1 MRFPDIIGYQYEDLL
16 GEDPFGWTFV
26 ATHESGKRRVIK
38 VFKAQATCDRFLRS
52 YFETFTRQSPS
63 LDGVA
68 PVYDH
73 VPQEPDALTACA
85 QPFYGW
91 KDRENGRWRIS
102 SLKRLQHLL
111 SHEQVVEV
119 AEDLACRIGEI
130 HEAGLFHGGLR
141 PSGVFLTG
149 DSQGG
154 QKIRITDF
162 GQIYM
167 GGLHHLEAG
176 EWLFYASPEQIASGD
191 FADGRGQGW
200 DVYAFGV
207 IAFQLLTGH
216 LPRLDQL
223 RRHSESHPEWLEAA
237 PAILAGERTELSEH
251 FLQQLEIE
259 RSVEWPDEPGDE
271 REKNLREV
279 IGQCLRFDPRNRPA
293 DMGEVARRIAGA
305 GPLASLAP
313 DGQEPVATTRTATA
327 AAASTAAEPVPAED
341 ATPSLAESGAFAEVG
356 LEEVPLEKG
365 RASVSF
371 FAALRDRPVARWQAI
386 SVASVVGV
394 LCLSCFLLISTLK
407 IRKMEAQVQDDLSKA
422 QSEVDK
428 AAAAYR
434 RQRLTLQSETEQL
447 KSELDSVENSKSSLL
462 GEAKLA
468 RQILRQ
474 AQENG
479 DRFFQLVLENRDSDI
494 EDFRAGRA
502 RALVEGRKH
511 YERLVDVY
519 GDAPDFIVSTA
530 NALFYLGRIYK
541 EMGEFGKSLASF
553 GEAERRYSAL
563 LEDSSTS
570 DPEFVKN
577 IAISKS
583 ALGQLAMTSGQYSV
597 ARHYFTESS
606 RFWSEVRGLLPEES
620 HTAGLHI
627 HGNSLDIVECEF
639 AMGRQ
644 EAALDAALSIGVQL
658 TRMQEET
665 PQDHR
670 VIAAIARSFSLGG
683 RVLEARED
691 VESATQAYQQSSD
704 LYARAI
710 QLDAAVDAY
719 QLGLGNSLARLGLLT
734 HDYEKLESAAEVLGA
749 VIAANPYESP
759 YLKTLADIYGALASN
774 QRDGGQLENAIALEQ
789 KAIAI
794 LKPILKGNKALSPDV
809 RYSYSQRLS
818 HLADLLGDSGKF
830 DESRIPL
837 KEAISVLEAL
847 VDSDAKVV
855 EYRRSL
861 ARARGMVGF
870 ACVKAGDNTEAR
882 KHLELARTE
891 WQNFVVSHPE
901 DTDAAQA
908 VKWTSEQ
915 IMRLP

>member
-1 MRFPDIIGYQYEDLL
+1 MRFPEIIGYQYEDLL

-52 YFETFTRQSPS
+52 YFETVTRQSPP
-63 LDGVA
+63 DGVA

-73 VPQEPDALTACA
+73 VLQEPDALTACA
-85 QPFYGW
+85 LPFYGW
-91 KDRENGRWRIS
+91 KGRENGQWQIS
-102 SLKRLQHLL
+102 SLKRLQSLL
-111 SHEQVVEV
+111 SREQAVEI
-119 AEDLACRIGEI
+119 AEDLAFRIGEI
-130 HEAGLFHGGLR
+130 HEADLFHGGLR

-154 QKIRITDF
+154 QKIRIADF
-162 GQIYM
+162 GQAYM
-167 GGLHHLEAG
+167 GGLQHLEAG

-191 FADGRGQGW
+191 FSDGRGKGW

-223 RRHSESHPEWLEAA
+223 RRHSESHPDWLETA
-237 PAILAGERTELSEH
+237 PAILAGERTEFSEH
-251 FLQQLEIE
+251 FLQQLEAE
-259 RSVEWPDEPGDE
+259 RSVEWPDAPGGE
-271 REKNLREV
+271 REKNLRAV
-279 IGQCLRFDPRNRPA
+279 IAQCLHFDPRNRPA
-293 DMGEVARRIAGA
+293 DMGEVARRIAGE
-305 GPLASLAP
+305 GPLASLEP
-313 DGQEPVATTRTATA
+313 DGPEPAATVRATPVGA
-327 AAASTAAEPVPAED
+327 AAEPVPVDD
-341 ATPSLAESGAFAEVG
+341 AVPSLAGSGAFAEVG
-356 LEEVPLEKG
+356 LEDVPLEKG
-365 RASVSF
+365 RSPVRF
-371 FAALRDRPVARWQAI
+371 FTALRDRPVARWQAI
-386 SVASVVGV
+386 SVAAMVAV
-394 LCLSCFLLISTLK
+394 LCLSCFLLVSTLK
-407 IRKMEAQVQDDLSKA
+407 IREMEAQVQDDLSKA

-494 EDFRAGRA
+494 EEFRAGRA
-502 RALVEGRKH
+502 RALAEGRKH

-541 EMGEFGKSLASF
+541 EMGEFGKALASF

-606 RFWSEVRGLLPEES
+606 RFWSEVRGLLPDES
-620 HTAGLHI
+620 HAAALHI

-691 VESATQAYQQSSD
+691 SESATQAYQQSSD

-710 QLDAAVDAY
+710 KLDAAVDAY

-759 YLKTLADIYGALASN
+759 YLETLADIYGALASN
-774 QRDGGQLENAIALEQ
+774 QRDGGRLENAIALEQ

-794 LKPILKGNKALSPDV
+794 LKPILVGNKALSPEV
-809 RYSYSQRLS
+809 HYSYSQRLS
-818 HLADLLGDSGKF
+818 HLAELLGDSGKF

-837 KEAISVLEAL
+837 KEAISVLEKLA
-847 VDSDAKVV
+847 DSDAKVV